1 MLEQTFTSE
10 KIWATVQELPCPS
23 YTPTAYLL
31 LLSAIDNGWQ
41 VDRVEL
47 APSWDQHG
55 FIYLVTLSR
64 PLQKHHQQL
73 ILPKNAIV
81 ESLLF
86 EQPAGSLPVA
96 ARSYQM
102 VHV

>member
-1 MLEQTFTSE
+1 MLEHALTSE
-10 KIWATVQELPCPS
+10 RIWATMQELPSQS
-23 YTPTAYLL
+23 YTPYLL

-41 VDRVEL
+41 VDRIEL

-55 FIYLVTLSR
+55 FIYLVALSS

-86 EQPAGSLPVA
+86 EQSVGSHPAAVQSH
-96 ARSYQM
+96 QM